1 MTSMLDDLRRLDA
14 AHARGDISAAD
25 LAAAKTRLMESV
37 QDADASPATGASP
50 SKRVGLGP
58 ALLLFALILTL
69 SAGTTLLL
77 SQDVMLSL
85 TVAITVL
92 AALTV
97 TVFRQMDR

>member
-14 AHARGDISAAD
+14 AHARGDISAVD
-25 LAAAKTRLMESV
+25 LAAAKTRLMDSV
-37 QDADASPATGASP
+37 PDADAPTVKAAP
-50 SKRVGLGP
+50 STKRVGIGP
-58 ALLLFALILTL
+58 ALLLFSLILTL

-77 SQDVMLSL
+77 TQDIMLSL

>member
-1 MTSMLDDLRRLDA
+1 M
-14 AHARGDISAAD
+14 
-25 LAAAKTRLMESV
+25 
-37 QDADASPATGASP
+37 
-50 SKRVGLGP
+50 
-58 ALLLFALILTL
+58 LFALILTL